1 MLVPRRCQ
9 GVSGHRPSYPCWVGP
24 ASMLVL
30 ASREH
35 RSWLPAVIS
44 IRRVGDEGTSL
55 FPCWLLLSKTLRR
68 MHLIIKYA
76 ILAEHR
82 RKIPAPPIIT
92 SVILSEKKNH
102 KYVMV
107 ASLDYGIR
115 RNYDQHCIVYT
126 GNNKQTQNDN
136 ELWGIVYDIMTAMIA
151 NKLNI
156 SLL

>member
-1 MLVPRRCQ
+1 
-9 GVSGHRPSYPCWVGP
+9 
-24 ASMLVL
+24 
-30 ASREH
+30 
-35 RSWLPAVIS
+35 
-44 IRRVGDEGTSL
+44 
-55 FPCWLLLSKTLRR
+55 
-68 MHLIIKYA
+68 
-76 ILAEHR
+76 
-82 RKIPAPPIIT
+82 
-92 SVILSEKKNH
+92 
-102 KYVMV
+102 MV